1 MVLSNHSLQKFLDK
15 RSGLV
20 VGLFFAAFL
29 LIGLGIYKDYGL
41 SWDEMINH
49 DNGTMAFNYVFKG
62 DRSLLTYTD
71 RYYGVAFEMPLIMIE
86 KILKL
91 ETSRQVFL
99 MRHLATFLMFFLG
112 VVFFYRLNKNH
123 FRSWRIG
130 LLGSL
135 LLILSPRLFAESFY
149 NSKDLVFLSLF
160 IIGIYTL
167 LKFLEKTSL
176 FRAAIHTFVCALL
189 IDVRVLGILVP
200 GLTLIFCVAGMM
212 TGERSQR
219 LRHRNGIFSL
229 VLFFVLT
236 SGLTVLFWPILWK
249 NPLGQFIQALRT
261 MGRFPWDWPVLYMG
275 RYLASSSLPWHY
287 IPVWMLITTPL
298 LYFALFLIGLF
309 RSFIETVKRRFRL
322 FLEDKKRNDLL
333 LWSWFFIP
341 LLAVIVFKSV
351 VYDSWRHLYFIY
363 PAFLMMSIKG
373 MLTLLASLKSMGR
386 SGKVLAPLFIL
397 IIFLSLTHTTV
408 LMIAHHP
415 FQNVYFNGL
424 AGGDLR
430 ANWELDYWGL
440 SYRQALEY
448 ILRHD
453 RAERIL
459 VYVANYPGELNQYI
473 LKPEDRKRLVYSS
486 EPEGAAYVLSNY
498 RWHREDYPYPNE
510 FYSITVGRTK
520 IMSVFKLE

>member
-1 MVLSNHSLQKFLDK
+1 MVLNNHSLPRCLDK
-15 RSGLV
+15 RSRLV
-20 VGLFFAAFL
+20 VGTFFAAFFL
-29 LIGLGIYKDYGL
+29 VGLAIYKDYGL
-41 SWDEMINH
+41 SWDEMINR
-49 DNGTMAFNYVFKG
+49 DNGTMAFNYAFKG
-62 DRSLLTYTD
+62 DPSLLTYTD

-112 VVFFYRLNKNH
+112 VVFFYRLNKDH
-123 FRSWRIG
+123 FRSRRIG

-135 LLILSPRLFAESFY
+135 MLILSPRLFAESFY

-167 LKFLEKTSL
+167 FKFLEKTSL
-176 FRAAIHTFVCALL
+176 FRAAVHAFVCALL

-212 TGERSQR
+212 TGQRSRR
-219 LRHRNGIFSL
+219 LRRRKDVFSL
-229 VLFFVLT
+229 LLFFALT

-249 NPLGQFIQALRT
+249 NPLGQFIQAFKT
-261 MGRFPWDWPVLYMG
+261 MSQYPWDWPILYWG
-275 RYLASSSLPWHY
+275 RQLASTNLPWHY

-298 LYFALFLIGLF
+298 LYSAIFLIGVS
-309 RSFIETVKRRFRL
+309 RSFIEISRRRFRL
-322 FLEDKKRNDLL
+322 FFEDEKRNELVLL
-333 LWSWFFIP
+333 LWFFIP
-341 LLAVIVFKSV
+341 LLAVIVFRSV

-363 PAFLMMSIKG
+363 PAYLMLSIKG
-373 MLTLLASLKSMGR
+373 MLTLLASLKSAGR
-386 SGKVLAPLFIL
+386 TGKVLAPLFIL
-397 IIFLSLTHTTV
+397 TMFLGLIQAAAFMV
-408 LMIAHHP
+408 INHP

-424 AGGDLR
+424 AGSDLR

-453 RAERIL
+453 RAEQIS

-473 LKPEDRKRLVYSS
+473 LKPEDKKRLVVSS
-486 EPEGAAYVLSNY
+486 GPEGAAYVLSNY

-510 FYSITVGRTK
+510 FYSITVGRAK
-520 IMSVFKLE
+520 IMSVFKLK